1 MLHPGVWVAG
11 MVTVLVSESTIV
23 LGALE
28 RCIQD
33 EGTEIKKV
41 RRLSQLRGAHDWSK
55 VTVIFDLAHAE
66 RGIGD
71 LLTLGAANLAR
82 CVVLAREAEGLHV
95 LAPLVGVVGAIILDT
110 NSLEDIAQAARMVR
124 NGLLVLPAQMK
135 PMLARQP
142 VSSRQTRPTTASLT
156 DRENSVL
163 SFITQGCS
171 NKTIARKL
179 HIRDSTVRVH
189 VRSVL
194 RKLGVQNRTQAALVV
209 LDRRGKEPGHP
220 QGEHGLHSIS
230 DAGRPIPTH

>member
-1 MLHPGVWVAG
+1 

-41 RRLSQLRGAHDWSK
+41 RRLGQLRGTDDWSK

-66 RGIGD
+66 RGIND
-71 LLTLGAANLAR
+71 LFTLGAANLAR

-124 NGLLVLPAQMK
+124 NGLHVLPAQMK
-135 PMLARQP
+135 QMLARQP
-142 VSSRQTRPTTASLT
+142 VAARQNHQATASLT
-156 DRENSVL
+156 ERENSVL
-163 SFITQGCS
+163 SLITQGCS
-171 NKTIARKL
+171 NKVIARKL
-179 HIRDSTVRVH
+179 QISDSTVRVH

-194 RKLGVQNRTQAALVV
+194 KKLGVQNRTQAALVV
-209 LDRRGKEPGHP
+209 LDRRGKAPGKAQVESGPHVT
-220 QGEHGLHSIS
+220 SN
-230 DAGRPIPTH
+230 AGRPTSTH